1 MGNIKGS
8 QNEENSQKKYDIVI
22 EVFNLRKS
30 FVNYTGTLI

>member
-22 EVFNLRKS
+22 EVYYRNIIESHL
-30 FVNYTGTLI
+30 